1 MQQDFLTLDDS
12 DNVCLS
18 GGAEGSDLMW
28 GMCAGSRGDAV
39 VHFIFGGHR
48 SQAPGAEKVVL
59 NRAQLLEADPFVENA
74 NKTLKRRFPT
84 SSDFV
89 NNLLRRNYYQ
99 VAWSASCY
107 AVSEIGK
114 DQLVKGGTSW
124 AVQMFLDL
132 HPEGK
137 VYVYDQKQEQWF
149 QWKNGWVPIMAPPAP
164 SGVWA
169 GIGTREL
176 NDAGKAAIRDLL
188 GWVKPE

>member
-1 MQQDFLTLDDS
+1 VLTR
-12 DNVCLS
+12 
-18 GGAEGSDLMW
+18 E
-28 GMCAGSRGDAV
+28 
-39 VHFIFGGHR
+39 
-48 SQAPGAEKVVL
+48 
-59 NRAQLLEADPFVENA
+59 QLTDADPFVEHA

-99 VAWSASCY
+99 VAWSQSCY

-137 VYVYDQKQEQWF
+137 VYVFDQKRVQWF
-149 QWKNGWVPIMAPPAP
+149 QWKNGWVPIIAPPAP
-164 SGVWA
+164 EGVWA

-176 NDAGKAAIRDLL
+176 NDAGKAAIRDLM
-188 GWVKPE
+188 GWKKPEEPITEADLPW